1 MSTIARRSLPEM
13 PATDM
18 ITADDGRSSAQNWF
32 ADVHAITMRNLTRLK
47 RSPDVIG
54 FALLQP
60 IMFVLLFS
68 QVYGGAIKVEGS
80 NYTEFLMAGIFA
92 QTVIFGSTI
101 SGSYM
106 AEDIRDGIID
116 RFRSLPM
123 SPSAVLVARSISDFL
138 LNIVSITVMLI
149 TGFIV
154 GWRFREGAGYFILG
168 LLLLLFFA
176 WAFSWVMIFIGLSV
190 KSPET
195 LNQAVFIILFPLTF
209 ISNAFVPSDT
219 LPTVLR
225 VIAER
230 NPISALVQAVRNLFG
245 NVGDVPVPD
254 VWPLQHPVAAVLI
267 GMVVVLLV
275 FPPLA
280 VRKFRRKEV

>member
-1 MSTIARRSLPEM
+1 MTTTATTSAGGTTITRDPGR
-13 PATDM
+13 
-18 ITADDGRSSAQNWF
+18 TAVQDWF
-32 ADVHAITMRNLTRLK
+32 TDVHAITMRNLTRLK

-68 QVYGGAIKVEGS
+68 QVYGGAIRVEGS

-123 SPSAVLVARSISDFL
+123 APSAVLVARSVSDFI
-138 LNIVSITVMLI
+138 LNIVSITVMII
-149 TGFIV
+149 TGFLV
-154 GWRFREGAGYFILG
+154 GWRFREGVLDFVLG
-168 LLLLLFFA
+168 LVLLLVFA

-225 VIAER
+225 GFAEW
-230 NPISALVQAVRNLFG
+230 NPVSALVQAVRTLFG
-245 NVGDVPVPD
+245 NLGDMPAPS
-254 VWPLQHPVAAVLI
+254 VWPMQHPIPTVLVGI
-267 GMVVVLLV
+267 LMVLLV

-280 VRKFRRKEV
+280 VRKFRRKQV

>member
-1 MSTIARRSLPEM
+1 MSTT
-13 PATDM
+13 ATRASTGL
-18 ITADDGRSSAQNWF
+18 ITADDNRSAMTDWF
-32 ADVHAITMRNLTRLK
+32 TDVHAITMRNLTRLK

-68 QVYGGAIKVEGS
+68 QVYGGAIQVEGS

-123 SPSAVLVARSISDFL
+123 SPSAVLVARSIADFM

-149 TGFIV
+149 TGFVV
-154 GWRFREGAGYFILG
+154 GWRFREGVLDFILG

-225 VIAER
+225 VIAEW
-230 NPISALVQAVRNLFG
+230 NPISALVQAVRTLFG
-245 NVGDVPVPD
+245 NLGDLPTPD
-254 VWPLQHPVAAVLI
+254 VWPMQHPVLTVLI
-267 GMVVVLLV
+267 GMAVVLLV

-280 VRKFRRKEV
+280 VRKFRSKEV

>member
-1 MSTIARRSLPEM
+1 
-13 PATDM
+13 M
-18 ITADDGRSSAQNWF
+18 ITADTQRRASEDWF
-32 ADVHAITMRNLTRLK
+32 TDVHAITMRNLTRLK
-47 RSPDVIG
+47 RSPDVVG

-68 QVYGGAIKVEGS
+68 QVYGGAIQVEGS

-123 SPSAVLVARSISDFL
+123 APSAVLVARSISDFM

-154 GWRFREGAGYFILG
+154 GWRFREGVLYFILG

-176 WAFSWVMIFIGLSV
+176 WAFSWVMIVIGLSV

-225 VIAER
+225 VIAEW
-230 NPISALVQAVRNLFG
+230 NPISALVQAVRTLFG
-245 NVGDVPVPD
+245 NLGDMPPPQ
-254 VWPLQHPVAAVLI
+254 VWPMQHPIITVLVGI
-267 GMVVVLLV
+267 AVVLLV

>member
-1 MSTIARRSLPEM
+1 MSTTQTQEAPELL
-13 PATDM
+13 
-18 ITADDGRSSAQNWF
+18 TAEDGRSAVQDWF
-32 ADVHAITMRNLTRLK
+32 TDVHAVTMRNLTRLK

-68 QVYGGAIKVEGS
+68 QVYGGAIQVEGS

-123 SPSAVLVARSISDFL
+123 APSAVLVARSISDFL

-149 TGFIV
+149 TGFVV
-154 GWRFREGAGYFILG
+154 GWRFREGVLDFVLG
-168 LLLLLFFA
+168 LALLLFFA

-225 VIAER
+225 VIAEW
-230 NPISALVQAVRNLFG
+230 NPISALVQAVRTLFG
-245 NVGDVPVPD
+245 NLGDMPAPD
-254 VWPLQHPVAAVLI
+254 VWPMQNPIITVLI

-280 VRKFRRKEV
+280 VRKFRNKQI

>member
-1 MSTIARRSLPEM
+1 MTSDIRAPRTMIAAASDRSAVQDWL
-13 PATDM
+13 T
-18 ITADDGRSSAQNWF
+18 
-32 ADVHAITMRNLTRLK
+32 DVHAVTMRNLTRLK

-68 QVYGGAIKVEGS
+68 QVYGGAIQVKGS

-123 SPSAVLVARSISDFL
+123 APSAVLVARSLSDFM

-149 TGFIV
+149 TGFLV
-154 GWRFREGAGYFILG
+154 GWRFREGVVDFILG

-176 WAFSWVMIFIGLSV
+176 WAFSWVMIFIGLTV

-225 VIAER
+225 VIAEW
-230 NPISALVQAVRNLFG
+230 NPISALVQAVRTLFG
-245 NVGDVPVPD
+245 NLGDVPVPD
-254 VWPLQHPVAAVLI
+254 VWPMQHPIVTVLV
-267 GMVVVLLV
+267 GMAVVLMV

>member
-1 MSTIARRSLPEM
+1 MTITETRAARDL
-13 PATDM
+13 
-18 ITADDGRSSAQNWF
+18 ITADDSRSAVQDWLT
-32 ADVHAITMRNLTRLK
+32 DVHAITMRNLTRLK

-68 QVYGGAIKVEGS
+68 QVYGGAIQVEGS

-123 SPSAVLVARSISDFL
+123 APSAVLVARSISDFM

-149 TGFIV
+149 TGFVV
-154 GWRFREGAGYFILG
+154 GWRFREGVVYFALG

-225 VIAER
+225 VIAEW
-230 NPISALVQAVRNLFG
+230 NPISALVQAVRTLFG
-245 NVGDVPVPD
+245 NLGDMPAPE
-254 VWPLQHPVAAVLI
+254 VWPMQHPFITVLVGI
-267 GMVVVLLV
+267 AVVLLV

-280 VRKFRRKEV
+280 VRKFRRKQI

>member
-1 MSTIARRSLPEM
+1 MISADTRPLDSTSFIEP
-13 PATDM
+13 
-18 ITADDGRSSAQNWF
+18 GRSAIHGWF
-32 ADVHAITMRNLTRLK
+32 TDVHAITMRNLTRLK

-68 QVYGGAIKVEGS
+68 QVYGGAIQVEGS

-123 SPSAVLVARSISDFL
+123 APSAVLVARSLSDFM
-138 LNIVSITVMLI
+138 LNVVSITVMLV
-149 TGFIV
+149 TGFVV
-154 GWRFREGAGYFILG
+154 GWRFHAGILDFVLG
-168 LLLLLFFA
+168 ILLLLLFA
-176 WAFSWVMIFIGLSV
+176 WAFSWVMIVIGLSV

-225 VIAER
+225 VIAEW
-230 NPISALVQAVRNLFG
+230 NPISALVQAVRTLFG
-245 NVGDVPVPD
+245 NLGDMPAPD
-254 VWPLQHPVAAVLI
+254 VWPMQHPIVTVLVGI
-267 GMVVVLLV
+267 VVVLLV

-280 VRKFRRKEV
+280 VRTFRRKEV

>member
-1 MSTIARRSLPEM
+1 MSTDTRSPGSST
-13 PATDM
+13 ATDPRRR
-18 ITADDGRSSAQNWF
+18 AVHGWF
-32 ADVHAITMRNLTRLK
+32 TDVHAITMRNLTRLK

-123 SPSAVLVARSISDFL
+123 APSAVLVARSISDFM
-138 LNIVSITVMLI
+138 LNIVSITVMLV
-149 TGFIV
+149 TGFLV
-154 GWRFREGAGYFILG
+154 GWRFREGVGHFILG

-176 WAFSWVMIFIGLSV
+176 WAFSWVMILIGLSV

-225 VIAER
+225 VIAEW
-230 NPISALVQAVRNLFG
+230 NPISALVQAVRTLFG
-245 NVGDVPVPD
+245 NLGDMPPPE
-254 VWPLQHPVAAVLI
+254 VWPMQHPIITVLVGI
-267 GMVVVLLV
+267 GVVLLV

>member
-1 MSTIARRSLPEM
+1 MSTLG
-13 PATDM
+13 TM
-18 ITADDGRSSAQNWF
+18 ITADTDRRAGQDWF

-68 QVYGGAIKVEGS
+68 QVYGGAIQVEGS

-123 SPSAVLVARSISDFL
+123 SPSAVLVARSISDFI

-149 TGFIV
+149 TGFLV
-154 GWRFREGAGYFILG
+154 GWRFREGVLDFVLG

-176 WAFSWVMIFIGLSV
+176 WSFSWVMILIGLSV

-225 VIAER
+225 VIAEW
-230 NPISALVQAVRNLFG
+230 NPISALVQAVRTLFG
-245 NVGDVPVPD
+245 NLGDVPAPD
-254 VWPLQHPVAAVLI
+254 VWPMQHPIITVLVGI
-267 GMVVVLLV
+267 VLVLLV

-280 VRKFRRKEV
+280 VRKFRRKEI

>member
-1 MSTIARRSLPEM
+1 MSTTQTQEAPELL
-13 PATDM
+13 
-18 ITADDGRSSAQNWF
+18 TADDGRSAVQNWF
-32 ADVHAITMRNLTRLK
+32 TDVHAVTMRNLTRLK

-68 QVYGGAIKVEGS
+68 QVYGGAIQVEGS

-123 SPSAVLVARSISDFL
+123 APSAVLVARSISDFL

-149 TGFIV
+149 TGFVV
-154 GWRFREGAGYFILG
+154 GWRFREGVLDFVLG
-168 LLLLLFFA
+168 LALLLFFA

-225 VIAER
+225 VIAEW
-230 NPISALVQAVRNLFG
+230 NPISALVQAVRTLFG
-245 NVGDVPVPD
+245 NLGDMPAPD
-254 VWPLQHPVAAVLI
+254 VWPMQNPIITVLI

-280 VRKFRRKEV
+280 VRKFRNKQI

>member
-1 MSTIARRSLPEM
+1 MSTT
-13 PATDM
+13 ATSASTDVL
-18 ITADDGRSSAQNWF
+18 AAEDGRSAVTDWF
-32 ADVHAITMRNLTRLK
+32 TDVHAITMRNLTRLK

-68 QVYGGAIKVEGS
+68 QVYGGAIQVEGS

-123 SPSAVLVARSISDFL
+123 SPSAVLVARSISDFM
-138 LNIVSITVMLI
+138 LNIVSITVMLV

-154 GWRFREGAGYFILG
+154 GWRFREGAVHFVLG

-225 VIAER
+225 VIAEW
-230 NPISALVQAVRNLFG
+230 NPISALVQAVRTLFG
-245 NVGDVPVPD
+245 NLGAMSAPD
-254 VWPLQHPVAAVLI
+254 VWPMQHPLITVLVGI
-267 GMVVVLLV
+267 AVVLLV

-280 VRKFRRKEV
+280 VRKFRRKQI

>member
-1 MSTIARRSLPEM
+1 MNPDTTIALDPGR
-13 PATDM
+13 
-18 ITADDGRSSAQNWF
+18 TAVRDWF
-32 ADVHAITMRNLTRLK
+32 TDVHAVTMRNLTRLK

-68 QVYGGAIKVEGS
+68 QVYGGAIRVEGS

-123 SPSAVLVARSISDFL
+123 APSAVLVARSLSDFI
-138 LNIVSITVMLI
+138 LNIVSITVMLC
-149 TGFIV
+149 TGFLV
-154 GWRFREGAGYFILG
+154 GWRFREGVLDFVLG
-168 LLLLLFFA
+168 LLLLLVFA

-225 VIAER
+225 VIAEW
-230 NPISALVQAVRNLFG
+230 NPISALVQAVRKLFG
-245 NVGDVPVPD
+245 NLGDMPAPE
-254 VWPLQHPVAAVLI
+254 VWPMQHPVPTVLVGI
-267 GMVVVLLV
+267 AVVLLV

-280 VRKFRRKEV
+280 VRKFRRKQV

>member
-1 MSTIARRSLPEM
+1 MT
-13 PATDM
+13 ATDTM
-18 ITADDGRSSAQNWF
+18 ISADTDRTPVQDWF
-32 ADVHAITMRNLTRLK
+32 TDVHAVTMRNLTRLK

-68 QVYGGAIKVEGS
+68 QVYGGAIQVEGS

-123 SPSAVLVARSISDFL
+123 APSAVLVARSISDFM
-138 LNIVSITVMLI
+138 LNIVSITVMMV

-154 GWRFREGAGYFILG
+154 GWRFREGVLYFVLG
-168 LLLLLFFA
+168 VLLLLFFA
-176 WAFSWVMIFIGLSV
+176 WAFSWVMIYIGLSV
-190 KSPET
+190 RSPET

-225 VIAER
+225 VIAEW
-230 NPISALVQAVRNLFG
+230 NPISALVQAVRKLFG
-245 NVGDVPVPD
+245 NLGDMPAPD
-254 VWPLQHPVAAVLI
+254 VWPMQHPIVTVLVGI
-267 GMVVVLLV
+267 VVLLLV

-280 VRKFRRKEV
+280 VRKFRRKQV

>member
-1 MSTIARRSLPEM
+1 MTTAIARPPQSAHEPYEPEVTGAF
-13 PATDM
+13 AT
-18 ITADDGRSSAQNWF
+18 WF
-32 ADVHAITMRNLTRLK
+32 ADGWTVTWRNLSKLK
-47 RSPDVIG
+47 RSPDVLV
-54 FALLQP
+54 FAVLQP

-68 QVYGGAIKVEGS
+68 QVYGGAIQVEGS

-123 SPSAVLVARSISDFL
+123 APSAVLVARSLSDFM
-138 LNIVSITVMLI
+138 LNMVSITVMLI
-149 TGFIV
+149 TGLIV
-154 GWRFREGAGYFILG
+154 GWRFREGVGYFILG

-190 KSPET
+190 KTPET

-219 LPTVLR
+219 LPTILR
-225 VIAER
+225 VIAEW
-230 NPISALVQAVRNLFG
+230 NPISALVQAVRTLFG
-245 NVGDVPVPD
+245 NLGDMPVPD
-254 VWPLQHPVAAVLI
+254 VWPLQNPIIAVLI

-280 VRKFRRKEV
+280 VRKFRNKQI

>member
-1 MSTIARRSLPEM
+1 MSTTQTRQSRVLL
-13 PATDM
+13 
-18 ITADDGRSSAQNWF
+18 TADDGRSAVQDWLT
-32 ADVHAITMRNLTRLK
+32 DVHAITMRNLTRLK

-68 QVYGGAIKVEGS
+68 QVYGGAIQVEGS

-123 SPSAVLVARSISDFL
+123 APSAVLVARSLSDFL
-138 LNIVSITVMLI
+138 LNIVSITVMLV
-149 TGFIV
+149 TGFLV
-154 GWRFREGAGYFILG
+154 GWRFREGVLAFILG

-225 VIAER
+225 VIAEW
-230 NPISALVQAVRNLFG
+230 NPISALVQAVRTLFG
-245 NVGDVPVPD
+245 NLGDMPAPE
-254 VWPLQHPVAAVLI
+254 VWPMQHPIITVLV
-267 GMVVVLLV
+267 GMAVVLLV

>member
-1 MSTIARRSLPEM
+1 MTTTQARPPKDLL
-13 PATDM
+13 
-18 ITADDGRSSAQNWF
+18 TADDGRSAVQDWLT
-32 ADVHAITMRNLTRLK
+32 DVHAVTMRNLTRLK

-68 QVYGGAIKVEGS
+68 QVYGGAIQVEGS

-123 SPSAVLVARSISDFL
+123 APSAVLVARSLSDFL
-138 LNIVSITVMLI
+138 LNLVSITVMLI
-149 TGFIV
+149 TGFVV
-154 GWRFREGAGYFILG
+154 GWRFREGALYFVLG

-225 VIAER
+225 VIAEW
-230 NPISALVQAVRNLFG
+230 NPISALVQAVRTLFG
-245 NVGDVPVPD
+245 NLGDMPAPE
-254 VWPLQHPVAAVLI
+254 VWPMQHPIITVLF
-267 GMVVVLLV
+267 GMAVVLLV

-280 VRKFRRKEV
+280 VRKFRRKQI

>member
-1 MSTIARRSLPEM
+1 MTTTQARQSNDL
-13 PATDM
+13 
-18 ITADDGRSSAQNWF
+18 ITADDGRSAVADWLT
-32 ADVHAITMRNLTRLK
+32 DVHAVTMRNLTRLK

-68 QVYGGAIKVEGS
+68 QVYGGAIQVEGS

-123 SPSAVLVARSISDFL
+123 APSAVLVARSLSDFL

-149 TGFIV
+149 TGFVV
-154 GWRFREGAGYFILG
+154 GWRFREGVLYFVLG

-225 VIAER
+225 VIAEW
-230 NPISALVQAVRNLFG
+230 NPISALVQAVRTLFG
-245 NVGDVPVPD
+245 NLGDMPAPE
-254 VWPLQHPVAAVLI
+254 VWPMQHPIITVLF
-267 GMVVVLLV
+267 GMAVVLLV

-280 VRKFRRKEV
+280 VRKFRRKQI

>member
-1 MSTIARRSLPEM
+1 MSTTATRRHGE
-13 PATDM
+13 M
-18 ITADDGRSSAQNWF
+18 ITADGDRSAVADWF
-32 ADVHAITMRNLTRLK
+32 TDVHAVTMRNLTRLK

-68 QVYGGAIKVEGS
+68 QVYGGAIQVEGS

-123 SPSAVLVARSISDFL
+123 APSAVLVARSLSDFM
-138 LNIVSITVMLI
+138 LNVVSITVMLV
-149 TGFIV
+149 TGFVV
-154 GWRFREGAGYFILG
+154 GWRFHAGILDFVLG
-168 LLLLLFFA
+168 ILLLLLFA
-176 WAFSWVMIFIGLSV
+176 WAFSWVMIVIGLSV

-225 VIAER
+225 VIAEW
-230 NPISALVQAVRNLFG
+230 NPISALVQAVRTLFG
-245 NVGDVPVPD
+245 NLGDMPAPD
-254 VWPLQHPVAAVLI
+254 VWPMQHPIVTVLVGI
-267 GMVVVLLV
+267 VVVLLV

-280 VRKFRRKEV
+280 VRTFRRKEV

>member
-1 MSTIARRSLPEM
+1 MTSTQTFAPQS
-13 PATDM
+13 M
-18 ITADDGRSSAQNWF
+18 ITADANRTPVQDWLT
-32 ADVHAITMRNLTRLK
+32 DVHAITMRNLTRLK

-68 QVYGGAIKVEGS
+68 QVYGGAIQVEGS

-123 SPSAVLVARSISDFL
+123 APSAVLVARSLSDFL
-138 LNIVSITVMLI
+138 LNIVSITVMLV
-149 TGFIV
+149 TGFLV
-154 GWRFREGAGYFILG
+154 GWRFREGVLAFILG

-225 VIAER
+225 VIAEW
-230 NPISALVQAVRNLFG
+230 NPISALV
-245 NVGDVPVPD
+245 
-254 VWPLQHPVAAVLI
+254 
-267 GMVVVLLV
+267 
-275 FPPLA
+275 
-280 VRKFRRKEV
+280 